1 MTLSILVLSPP
12 WRRLA
17 KFVTVATACF
27 FFWHYGIV
35 YGLLGM
41 RPEHHITTIFRQRV
55 KRVAT
60 DNATIV
66 YDTGYVR
73 QLSIQKDYDGAV
85 VGRINDAQ
93 KRKEIVSQIIHK
105 NCSEQDC
112 TPWSTFSAIGKGL
125 VPGST
130 KEAFKGDIMSTA
142 FLYGP
147 GWPIHLPTPA
157 RFEASSLIDQAI
169 SAPHSQ
175 CMFYGWIDYFCLD
188 VEGGAFVYRYRW

>member
-17 KFVTVATACF
+17 KFVIVATACF
-27 FFWHYGIV
+27 VVWHYGIV

-55 KRVAT
+55 KPVAT

-66 YDTGYVR
+66 YDTGYAR

-85 VGRINDAQ
+85 VGRINDTQ
-93 KRKEIVSQIIHK
+93 KRKEITSQIIHK
-105 NCSEQDC
+105 NCSEQGNC
-112 TPWSTFSAIGKGL
+112 TPWSPFSAINKN
-125 VPGST
+125 VPDGT

-169 SAPHSQ
+169 SAPHAK
-175 CMFYGWIDYFCLD
+175 CMFNGQTEYFCLD
-188 VEGGAFVYRYRW
+188 PESGAFVYRYRW

>member
-1 MTLSILVLSPP
+1 MKFPYLRTLP
-12 WRRLA
+12 WHLII
-17 KFVTVATACF
+17 KIVIVTIGCSVV
-27 FFWHYGIV
+27 WHYGIV

-41 RPEHHITTIFRQRV
+41 RPEHHITTIFRQRAKPV
-55 KRVAT
+55 VT

-112 TPWSTFSAIGKGL
+112 TPWSPFSAIEKD
-125 VPGST
+125 VPGGT

-169 SAPHSQ
+169 STPHAK
-175 CMFYGWIDYFCLD
+175 CMFNGQTEYFCLD
-188 VEGGAFVYRYRW
+188 PESGAFVYRYRE

>member
-1 MTLSILVLSPP
+1 MTLLHFSSYPRPLKAVVIIIGC
-12 WRRLA
+12 
-17 KFVTVATACF
+17 FV
-27 FFWHYGIV
+27 FWHYGIV

-55 KRVAT
+55 KPVVT
-60 DNATIV
+60 DNATIA

-112 TPWSTFSAIGKGL
+112 TPWSPFSAIGKGL

-157 RFEASSLIDQAI
+157 RSKASSLIDQAT
-169 SAPHSQ
+169 SAPHAQ
-175 CMFYGWIDYFCLD
+175 CMFDGWTDFFCLD
-188 VEGGAFVYRYRW
+188 VEGGAFVYRYRSV

>member
-1 MTLSILVLSPP
+1 MALSILVLSPP

-17 KFVTVATACF
+17 KIVIVATTCF
-27 FFWHYGIV
+27 VVWHYGIV

-66 YDTGYVR
+66 YDTGYAR
-73 QLSIQKDYDGAV
+73 IPSIQTEREGSV
-85 VGRINDAQ
+85 VGRIDNVQ
-93 KRKEIVSQIIHK
+93 KRKEIVSQIIHN
-105 NCSEQDC
+105 NCYEQDC
-112 TPWSTFSAIGKGL
+112 TPWSSFSAIKQM
-125 VPGST
+125 VPEGT
-130 KEAFKGDIMSTA
+130 KEAFKRDVMSTA
-142 FLYGP
+142 SMVGT

-169 SAPHSQ
+169 SAPHAQ
-175 CMFYGWIDYFCLD
+175 CMFYGWTDFFCLD
-188 VEGGAFVYRYRW
+188 VEGGAFVYRYRG

>member
-17 KFVTVATACF
+17 KFVIVATACF
-27 FFWHYGIV
+27 VFWHYGIV

-55 KRVAT
+55 KQVVT

-157 RFEASSLIDQAI
+157 RFEASSLIDQAMRLI
-169 SAPHSQ
+169 HR
-175 CMFYGWIDYFCLD
+175 
-188 VEGGAFVYRYRW
+188 V